1 MEPKNLVKE
10 NLFSKGELFLN
21 NVEYIGPYNVKADGT
36 YHTLSRF
43 ITKKSKQLK
52 TKKST
57 LYQDLLKING
67 GIDVSEKNGQVVD
80 NTILPTNEDYTKGFY
95 TRYFIKTKGSKSI
108 SEVNEET
115 LGLLG
120 QKIDDNLY
128 VGFELDWKL
137 TGPLNDIFVGGIRQQ
152 AGVRDTNR
160 RTLQRLEQEY
170 IGITEKLQKSYT
182 ILQKYLVLQIL
193 DTNYI

>member
-1 MEPKNLVKE
+1 MEPKNLIKE
-10 NLFSKGELFLN
+10 NLFSKGELFLD

-36 YHTLSRF
+36 YHTLAKF
-43 ITKKSKQLK
+43 IEGKSKELK

-67 GIDVSEKNGQVVD
+67 REDISEKNGQVVD
-80 NTILPTNEDYTKGFY
+80 NTILPTNKDYEKGSY

-108 SEVNEET
+108 AEVNEET

-120 QKIDDNLY
+120 QKIDDILY
-128 VGFELDWKL
+128 IGFELDWKL
-137 TGPLNDIFVGGIRQQ
+137 TGPLNDIFVDGIRQQ

-170 IGITEKLQKSYT
+170 IGITEKLQNLTQFYRN
-182 ILQKYLVLQIL
+182 I
-193 DTNYI
+193 

>member
-1 MEPKNLVKE
+1 MSEPKNLVKE

-36 YHTLSRF
+36 YHTLARF
-43 ITKKSKQLK
+43 VTGKSKQLK

-57 LYQDLLKING
+57 LYQDLLKITG

-80 NTILPTNEDYTKGFY
+80 NTILPTNEDYTNGVY
-95 TRYFIKTKGSKSI
+95 TRYFIKTKGSKTI
-108 SEVNEET
+108 AEVSEDM
-115 LGLLG
+115 LG
-120 QKIDDNLY
+120 QLGVTIDDNLY

-137 TGPLNDIFVGGIRQQ
+137 TGPLDDIIVDGVRQQ

-170 IGITEKLQKSYT
+170 IGITEKLQNLTQFYRN
-182 ILQKYLVLQIL
+182 I
-193 DTNYI
+193 

>member
-10 NLFSKGELFLN
+10 NLFSKGELFLE

-36 YHTLSRF
+36 YYTLAKF
-43 ITKKSKQLK
+43 ITGKSKQLS

-57 LYQDLLKING
+57 LYQDLLKITG
-67 GIDVSEKNGQVVD
+67 GIDVSEKNGRVVD

-95 TRYFIKTKGSKSI
+95 TRYFIKTKGSKTI
-108 SEVNEET
+108 SEVNKET
-115 LGLLG
+115 LGSLG
-120 QKIDDNLY
+120 DKIDDNLY

-137 TGPLNDIFVGGIRQQ
+137 TGPLDDVIVDGVRQQ

-170 IGITEKLQKSYT
+170 IGISDKLKNLTQFYRN
-182 ILQKYLVLQIL
+182 I
-193 DTNYI
+193 

>member
-10 NLFSKGELFLN
+10 NLFSKGELFLD

-36 YHTLSRF
+36 YHTLARF
-43 ITKKSKQLK
+43 ITGKSKELK
-52 TKKST
+52 TKRLT
-57 LYQDLLKING
+57 LYQDLLKINS

-80 NTILPTNEDYTKGFY
+80 NTVVPTNEDYTKGFY
-95 TRYFIKTKGSKSI
+95 TRYFLKTKGSKSVA
-108 SEVNEET
+108 EVNEEIFGF
-115 LGLLG
+115 LGS
-120 QKIDDNLY
+120 KIDDNLY

-137 TGPLNDIFVGGIRQQ
+137 TGPLDDIVVDGIRQQ

-170 IGITEKLQKSYT
+170 LGITDKLQNLTQFYRN
-182 ILQKYLVLQIL
+182 I
-193 DTNYI
+193 

>member
-10 NLFSKGELFLN
+10 NLFSKGELFLD

-36 YHTLSRF
+36 YHTLARF
-43 ITKKSKQLK
+43 ITGKSKELK
-52 TKKST
+52 TKRLT

-80 NTILPTNEDYTKGFY
+80 NTVVPTTEDYTKGFY
-95 TRYFIKTKGSKSI
+95 TRYFLKTKGSKSVA
-108 SEVNEET
+108 EVNEEIFGF
-115 LGLLG
+115 LGS
-120 QKIDDNLY
+120 KIDDNLY

-137 TGPLNDIFVGGIRQQ
+137 TGPLDDVIVDGVRQQ

-160 RTLQRLEQEY
+160 RTLQRVEQDH
-170 IGITEKLQKSYT
+170 IGITEKLQNLTQFYRN
-182 ILQKYLVLQIL
+182 I
-193 DTNYI
+193 

>member
-1 MEPKNLVKE
+1 MEPKNLIKE
-10 NLFSKGELFLN
+10 NLFSKGELFLD

-36 YHTLSRF
+36 YHTLAKF
-43 ITKKSKQLK
+43 IEGKSKELK

-57 LYQDLLKING
+57 LYQDLLKITG

-170 IGITEKLQKSYT
+170 IGITEKLQNLTQFYRN
-182 ILQKYLVLQIL
+182 I
-193 DTNYI
+193 

>member
-1 MEPKNLVKE
+1 MSQPKNLIKE

-36 YHTLSRF
+36 YHTLAKF
-43 ITKKSKQLK
+43 ITGKSKQLK

-57 LYQDLLKING
+57 LYQDLLKITG
-67 GIDVSEKNGQVVD
+67 GVDVSEKNGKVVD
-80 NTILPTNEDYTKGFY
+80 NTVLPTNEDYEKGLY
-95 TRYFIKTKGSKSI
+95 TRYYIKTKGSKSI
-108 SEVNEET
+108 AEVTEEVF
-115 LGLLG
+115 GLLG
-120 QKIDDNLY
+120 SKIDDNLY

-137 TGPLNDIFVGGIRQQ
+137 TGPLNDVFVDGIRQQ

-170 IGITEKLQKSYT
+170 IGITEKLQNLTQFYRN
-182 ILQKYLVLQIL
+182 I
-193 DTNYI
+193 

>member
-1 MEPKNLVKE
+1 MSQPKNLIKE

-36 YHTLSRF
+36 YHTLAKF
-43 ITKKSKQLK
+43 ITGKSKQLK

-57 LYQDLLKING
+57 LYQDLLKITG
-67 GIDVSEKNGQVVD
+67 GVDVSEKNGKVVD
-80 NTILPTNEDYTKGFY
+80 NTVLPTNEDYEKGLY
-95 TRYFIKTKGSKSI
+95 TRYYIKTKGSKSI
-108 SEVNEET
+108 AEVTEEVF
-115 LGLLG
+115 GLLG
-120 QKIDDNLY
+120 SKIDDNLY

-137 TGPLNDIFVGGIRQQ
+137 TGPLNDIFVDGIRQQ

-170 IGITEKLQKSYT
+170 IGITEKLQNLTQFYRN
-182 ILQKYLVLQIL
+182 I
-193 DTNYI
+193 

>member
-10 NLFSKGELFLN
+10 NLFSKGELFLD
-21 NVEYIGPYNVKADGT
+21 NVEYIGSYNVKADGT
-36 YHTLSRF
+36 YHTLSKF
-43 ITKKSKQLK
+43 ITGKSKELT
-52 TKKST
+52 TKKAT
-57 LYQDLLKING
+57 LYQDLLKITG

-80 NTILPTNEDYTKGFY
+80 NTILPTNEDYVNGVY

-108 SEVNEET
+108 SEVSEET
-115 LGLLG
+115 LGSLG

-137 TGPLNDIFVGGIRQQ
+137 TGPLDDVFIDGVRQQ

-160 RTLQRLEQEY
+160 RTIQRLEQKY
-170 IGITEKLQKSYT
+170 IGITEKLKNLTQFYRN
-182 ILQKYLVLQIL
+182 I
-193 DTNYI
+193 

>member
-1 MEPKNLVKE
+1 M
-10 NLFSKGELFLN
+10 
-21 NVEYIGPYNVKADGT
+21 
-36 YHTLSRF
+36 
-43 ITKKSKQLK
+43 
-52 TKKST
+52 
-57 LYQDLLKING
+57 
-67 GIDVSEKNGQVVD
+67 VD

-170 IGITEKLQKSYT
+170 IGITEKLQNLTQFYRN
-182 ILQKYLVLQIL
+182 I
-193 DTNYI
+193 

>member
-1 MEPKNLVKE
+1 MSQPKNLIKE

-36 YHTLSRF
+36 YHTLAKF
-43 ITKKSKQLK
+43 ITGKSKQLK

-57 LYQDLLKING
+57 LYQDLLKITG
-67 GIDVSEKNGQVVD
+67 GVDVSEKNGKVVD
-80 NTILPTNEDYTKGFY
+80 NTVLPTNEDYEKGLY
-95 TRYFIKTKGSKSI
+95 TRYYIKTKGSKNI
-108 SEVNEET
+108 AEVTEEVF
-115 LGLLG
+115 GLLG
-120 QKIDDNLY
+120 SKIDDNLY

-137 TGPLNDIFVGGIRQQ
+137 TGPLNDIFVDGIRQQ

-170 IGITEKLQKSYT
+170 IGITEKLQNLTQFYRN
-182 ILQKYLVLQIL
+182 I
-193 DTNYI
+193 

>member
-1 MEPKNLVKE
+1 MSEPKNLVKE

-36 YHTLSRF
+36 YHTLARF
-43 ITKKSKQLK
+43 VTGKSKQLK

-57 LYQDLLKING
+57 LYQDLLKITG

-80 NTILPTNEDYTKGFY
+80 NTIIPTNEDYKNGVY
-95 TRYFIKTKGSKSI
+95 TRYFIKTKGSKTI
-108 SEVNEET
+108 VEVNEET
-115 LGLLG
+115 LGQIG
-120 QKIDDNLY
+120 VKIDDNLY

-137 TGPLNDIFVGGIRQQ
+137 TGPLNDIFVDGIRQQ

-170 IGITEKLQKSYT
+170 IGITEKLQNLTQFYRN
-182 ILQKYLVLQIL
+182 I
-193 DTNYI
+193 